1 MVGDTSRVV
10 AEEMARRIRG
20 LSPEDRFRKGARM
33 FSAGKRFAE
42 IAVKQR
48 GKELHGVDLQLA
60 VFRWMYHGTLGANI
74 MDRVEAET
82 RKRFQRESK
91 RD

>member
-10 AEEMARRIRG
+10 AEEMVRRIRK

-33 FSAGKRFAE
+33 FSTGKMFAE

-48 GKELHGVDLQLA
+48 RQNLHGLDLRLA
-60 VFRWMYHGTLGANI
+60 VFRWMYHGTLRSNI
-74 MDRVEAET
+74 MDRVEAEI
-82 RKRFQRESK
+82 RKRSQQET
-91 RD
+91 